1 MSLYKKKKKKKMIN
15 SIIEVSLI
23 FYLVFCLFLA
33 GANSILQLILLGE
46 VLWLVFFLQLHFFL
60 KTFLSLDVLFF
71 FFIVLALITIDLGA
85 ALTLVVFDGSV
96 KDCGY
101 GTSSKLGSCTKS
113 LFKSV
118 GEGSF
123 LRFSDFL

>member
-1 MSLYKKKKKKKMIN
+1 MISFFFAITFFFKN
-15 SIIEVSLI
+15 
-23 FYLVFCLFLA
+23 LF
-33 GANSILQLILLGE
+33 ILRC
-46 VLWLVFFLQLHFFL
+46 
-60 KTFLSLDVLFF
+60 SFF